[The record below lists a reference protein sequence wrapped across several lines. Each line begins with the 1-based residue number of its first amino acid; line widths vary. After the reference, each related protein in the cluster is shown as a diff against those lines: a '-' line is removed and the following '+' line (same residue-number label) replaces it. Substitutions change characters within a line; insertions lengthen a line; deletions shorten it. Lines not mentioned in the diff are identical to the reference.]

1 MASYARLLLLVKTV
15 RPFLRATQAVNLT
28 WSVRGRSRGGLLVG
42 FLPPLQV
49 SYSPDRLIENVAL
62 HTYHWTCQRC
72 GATQDHQDELRR
84 SYRWAEH
91 RSHQKKASNPLC
103 PRAAL

>member
-62 HTYHWTCQRC
+62 HTYHWSIFSKIRGGPGRASGWGL
-72 GATQDHQDELRR
+72 GAGVPVGV
-84 SYRWAEH
+84 S
-91 RSHQKKASNPLC
+91 
-103 PRAAL
+103 